1 MNALKKTFSTV
12 ILSLVSML
20 ALSQPIDLFDAYQL
34 ALENDSDIHAAYNQ
48 LLSSKEVSPQA
59 LADLLPSI
67 EAAASTNDVR
77 QESKSSFS
85 GLGKVTDNFNDEG
98 YSVSVRQTLFN
109 WADFTRYN
117 QAGKRVSKAETEY
130 QLAEQALILR
140 LTERYLDVLQAN
152 ANLGLA
158 NDNVSAFT
166 RQLQHAKN
174 RFDVGL
180 IAITDVHNAQ
190 ARYDLSLATQIAAQD
205 NVYSAEEALR
215 EIIQKDNLKLTP
227 LAQQFPLSPP
237 EPNDINQW
245 ELTSSENNLTLK
257 MARYDVDIAKKEV
270 EFNRSGHYPTVD
282 IVASHQYRDTGGGAF
297 GTGFTNETD
306 NIGLELNMPLFSGG
320 KTLSL
325 TKQAAFD
332 HRKSVDTLQ
341 SLQRTTL
348 RKTRDSFRGVTASM
362 LRIKALK
369 QAILSNQS
377 SLEAS
382 EVGLEVGTR
391 TIVDVLDAQ
400 SNLSLAKFQLI
411 ESTKNYIL
419 NVLTLKSAAGSLS
432 SKDVENV
439 NQWLHN

>member
-1 MNALKKTFSTV
+1 MNALTKTFSTIV
-12 ILSLVSML
+12 LSLVSIV
-20 ALSQPIDLFDAYQL
+20 ALSQPIDLLDAYQL
-34 ALENDSDIHAAYNQ
+34 ALENDSDIHVAYNQ

-85 GLGKVTDNFNDEG
+85 GPGKVTNRFSDEG

-140 LTERYLDVLQAN
+140 LTERYLDALQAD

-166 RQLQHAKN
+166 RQLEHAKN

-215 EIIQKDNLKLTP
+215 EIIQKDDLRLAP

-237 EPNDINQW
+237 EPNNIGQW
-245 ELTSSENNLTLK
+245 ELTSSENNLAIK
-257 MARYDVDIAKKEV
+257 MARYDVDIAKKEI

-282 IVASHQYRDTGGGAF
+282 IVASHAYRDTGSGSF

-320 KTLSL
+320 KTQSL

-348 RKTRDSFRGVTASM
+348 RQTRDSFRGVTASM
-362 LRIKALK
+362 LRIKAHYFEPK
-369 QAILSNQS
+369 
-377 SLEAS
+377 
-382 EVGLEVGTR
+382 
-391 TIVDVLDAQ
+391 
-400 SNLSLAKFQLI
+400 LI
-411 ESTKNYIL
+411 RCKRSRL
-419 NVLTLKSAAGSLS
+419 GSGNAYDS
-432 SKDVENV
+432 
-439 NQWLHN
+439 